1 MRFLKQKVMRA
12 LERNQSLSSTQQV
25 TPEELIEDDTSPP
38 REEET
43 NRIDELF
50 SNPEQT
56 PLNTDQQTR
65 VKKRKRSS
73 MGNNIMK
80 NYCRAFVNF
89 ALSDL
94 AIPYLNKR
102 EEILIST
109 QRFRHILESKRK
121 KVNCIK
127 SLRSLLLHGKHESKE
142 MEAFKYEFQ
151 RLCEVFLKYFCVNW
165 IFHSKVADK
174 IKHLHYRGKMLR
186 RIQNPEFFTYL
197 EEFGKKR
204 FPA

>member
-1 MRFLKQKVMRA
+1 MRLLKQKVMRA
-12 LERNQSLSSTQQV
+12 LERNQLLSYTQQV
-25 TPEELIEDDTSPP
+25 TPEELLEDDTSLPT
-38 REEET
+38 EEET
-43 NRIDELF
+43 HQIDDSL
-50 SNPEQT
+50 SSSDPNL
-56 PLNTDQQTR
+56 LNEDGETR
-65 VKKRKRSS
+65 VKRRKRSS

-89 ALSDL
+89 GLSDL
-94 AIPYLNKR
+94 ANPYLNKR
-102 EEILIST
+102 EEIMIST
-109 QRFRHILESKRK
+109 QRFRQILEAKKR

-127 SLRSLLLHGKHESKE
+127 SLRSLLLHVKHESRE
-142 MEAFKYEFQ
+142 MDAFKCEFQ

-197 EEFGKKR
+197 EEFGKRKST
-204 FPA
+204 